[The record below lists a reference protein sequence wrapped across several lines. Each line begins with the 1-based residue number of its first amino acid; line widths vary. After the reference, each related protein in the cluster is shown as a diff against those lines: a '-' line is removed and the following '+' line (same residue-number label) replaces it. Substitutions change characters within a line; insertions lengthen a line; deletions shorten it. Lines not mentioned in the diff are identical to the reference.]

1 MQRTS
6 SSSSLL
12 RQALVRLFLAAL
24 TAALFATLASC
35 GCSRPDDAGIDVL
48 STRLE
53 ALRESVT
60 DSREQAGQVALWQFI
75 AAVLLAAAGFA
86 LIGGA
91 ALGSIARRQSGTLAE
106 NSAPPTQP
114 QPHHH
119 LQPLPDHD
127 HEPDEEF

>member
-1 MQRTS
+1 QRTS

-35 GCSRPDDAGIDVL
+35 GCPRPDDAGIDVL

-53 ALRESVT
+53 ALQESVT

-75 AAVLLAAAGFA
+75 AAILLAAAGFA

-91 ALGSIARRQSGTLAE
+91 ALGSIARRQSATLAE
-106 NSAPPTQP
+106 DSTPPTQP
-114 QPHHH
+114 HHH
-119 LQPLPDHD
+119 PQPLPDHD